1 MIHLNVLIV
10 TIVAVHK
17 KGQTIKAILQ
27 SRERQS
33 YKRALKGYKS
43 WWFNQN
49 SDRITKVM
57 SLTSLK
63 I

>member
-33 YKRALKGYKS
+33 YKRALKG
-43 WWFNQN
+43 
-49 SDRITKVM
+49 
-57 SLTSLK
+57 
-63 I
+63 